1 MSSLDTTKRI
11 IAECLLIPADS
22 IHADNQIA
30 QLKNIDSLAFEMIVV
45 AIETETGKAVAP
57 TDLIGLETVGQLAQ
71 LLD

>member
-1 MSSLDTTKRI
+1 MSSLETTKRI
-11 IAECLLIPADS
+11 ISECLLIPASS
-22 IHADNQIA
+22 IQADDQIA

-57 TDLIGLETVGQLAQ
+57 TDLIGLQTVQQLAK